1 LRRIAIFGS
10 LLLLFSLSRA
20 EAGQIAVGDARVAF
34 APPAGHCELD
44 RSQPQD
50 AEFIDSMATA
60 MGSGVRILSTFAR
73 CDQLAVWRKG
83 LLTYLRD
90 YGFLTVARSDE
101 RRSVADARPAVMHAL
116 AREMRR
122 ADAES
127 QNEPALPG
135 ELDRT
140 DHLGVL
146 HADDKAVYYGQ
157 INDVET
163 PEGLQRGSLELGAM
177 TLIKGKLVSYLLFGE
192 FAGRPSVDA
201 LLGQQRTNMDRLIA
215 AN

>member
-1 LRRIAIFGS
+1 LRRLAAFGS
-10 LLLLFSLSRA
+10 LLLLVSTADVR
-20 EAGQIAVGDARVAF
+20 AGQIAIGEARVAF

-44 RSQPQD
+44 RSQPYD
-50 AEFIDSMATA
+50 AEFIDSMASA

-73 CDQLAVWRKG
+73 CDQLQVWRKG

-90 YGFLTVARSDE
+90 YGFLTISRSDE
-101 RRSVADARPAVMHAL
+101 RRNLTDGRAAVMQAL
-116 AREMRR
+116 AREMRK
-122 ADAES
+122 ADAAAQE
-127 QNEPALPG
+127 EPLPG
-135 ELDRT
+135 ESEGS

-146 HADDKAVYYGQ
+146 HADDTAVYYGQ
-157 INDVET
+157 IAEVET
-163 PEGLQRGSLELGAM
+163 PEGRVRGAVELGAL

-192 FAGRPSVDA
+192 FQGRPSVDK